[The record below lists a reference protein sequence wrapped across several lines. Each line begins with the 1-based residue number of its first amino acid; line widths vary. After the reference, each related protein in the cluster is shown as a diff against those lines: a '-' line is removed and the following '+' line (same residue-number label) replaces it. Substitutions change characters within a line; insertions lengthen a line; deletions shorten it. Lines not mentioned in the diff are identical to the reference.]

1 MTLYK
6 QLWIAIVILLSIIF
20 MGSVFTSSM
29 SAQQYMEKSVS
40 GHNQNYANFLALLL
54 NNDCAVEICD
64 KAHLETWLK
73 PPMDQGYIS
82 TIRLISPMDEVLF
95 DDQAPEKPGS
105 APQWFKSMFPIA
117 PTPGTVSIQAGWT
130 PLGDLA
136 LTTPVETVY
145 TELWEGSQKVTL
157 LF

>member
-1 MTLYK
+1 
-6 QLWIAIVILLSIIF
+6 
-20 MGSVFTSSM
+20 
-29 SAQQYMEKSVS
+29 
-40 GHNQNYANFLALLL
+40 
-54 NNDCAVEICD
+54 
-64 KAHLETWLK
+64 
-73 PPMDQGYIS
+73 MDQGYIS

-145 TELWEGSQKVTL
+145 TELWEGSKKLTL
-157 LF
+157 LFLITTIVAGLLGNIALKRILSPLDAVVIQANALGRAPVHQNPRALYL